1 MAIAIPM
8 LLLVLFGYA
17 LKLDVDNVP
26 LIVWDQSNTPASREF
41 LAYFTGSRYFE
52 LRQYATGYHDIEKA
66 IDKGDALVGLVIP
79 RDFAESAQSLAP
91 VRVQAIVDGSD
102 SNTATIALGYL
113 DAISMA
119 YSKDVLIEQTRR
131 IVGKVPEGS
140 IDFRPR
146 VWFNAD
152 LESKNYIIPGLIA
165 VIMMVIA
172 ALLTSL
178 TVSKE
183 WEQGTMEQLIS
194 TPVKGPELIVGKLL
208 PYFAVGM
215 LDVLLAVL
223 MGVFLF
229 DVPLRGSVPLLFAVS
244 AAFLVGALALGML
257 ITLMLTSMAVVREK
271 EVGTMEQIMVT
282 PITPGEFILGKTAPF
297 AVIGFADVLLIT
309 IVAVFWFQVPIRGSL
324 PLLFIAT
331 GRDSLSPA
339 CKTTGGIT
347 SNPGV
352 PGRPSGPPALRD
364 SIPASSQSGDPGE
377 PLRRFSQRVRWSR
390 DGDRLM
396 RPVESARKLHR
407 ETAGTGRVGEF
418 IRHPRGA
425 VALLRE
431 LDVPIHEQ
439 YIHTAR
445 NVVVPEPGPVGLLGF
460 VIHHDEAALS
470 GRRPSGIV
478 DVGDEESFN
487 TFPKPMECRIHAR
500 GQRVG
505 VGAVALGPLHG
516 RRGTR
521 WQHGR
526 QHGGVVD
533 QVTDT
538 LIVIGIM
545 VHPIVVDG
553 VHKVLVAAYIHVLHG
568 IQVRMPIRSAG
579 VGIDAAVIV
588 PRVPGFPKA
597 TRRWVGCRF
606 LAVAGVV

>member
-331 GRDSLSPA
+331 GLYIMTTLGIGLIISTMSSTQQQAMMSTFFFYFPAVLLSGFMFPIA
-339 CKTTGGIT
+339 NMPVAVQWLTYA
-347 SNPGV
+347 N
-352 PGRPSGPPALRD
+352 
-364 SIPASSQSGDPGE
+364 
-377 PLRRFSQRVRWSR
+377 PLRYFLVI
-390 DGDRLM
+390 
-396 RPVESARKLHR
+396 
-407 ETAGTGRVGEF
+407 
-418 IRHPRGA
+418 IR
-425 VALLRE
+425 
-431 LDVPIHEQ
+431 
-439 YIHTAR
+439 
-445 NVVVPEPGPVGLLGF
+445 
-460 VIHHDEAALS
+460 
-470 GRRPSGIV
+470 GI
-478 DVGDEESFN
+478 FL
-487 TFPKPMECRIHAR
+487 K
-500 GQRVG
+500 G
-505 VGAVALGPLHG
+505 VGPSVLWPQMAVLLCM
-516 RRGTR
+516 
-521 WQHGR
+521 
-526 QHGGVVD
+526 GVV
-533 QVTDT
+533 T
-538 LIVIGIM
+538 LWFAM
-545 VHPIVVDG
+545 SRF
-553 VHKVLVAAYIHVLHG
+553 KKT
-568 IQVRMPIRSAG
+568 SA
-579 VGIDAAVIV
+579 
-588 PRVPGFPKA
+588 
-597 TRRWVGCRF
+597 
-606 LAVAGVV
+606 